1 MSEETSPILVV
12 DDERA
17 MRESLAAWLRE
28 DGYRVDMAADGAQA
42 LERVREAD
50 YAVSFV
56 DLKMPG
62 GMDGIETMRE
72 IRRLRPDTAVVIVT
86 AFAAVDTAVTA
97 MKEGAHDYLVKPFN
111 VEEVSLLTKR
121 LVEMREIRRDNRWLR
136 RKLSERYQLGD
147 ILSKSPRMQAI
158 FDLVRRVA
166 DLKSTVLILGE
177 SGTGKELI
185 AGAIHDLGGRKEKP
199 FVHVACTALA
209 ETLLESELFGH
220 EKGSFTGAH
229 TRKIGKFEQADGGT
243 ILLDEIGD
251 ITPKL
256 QLELLRVLE
265 EKSFFRVG
273 GAEEIR
279 VDVRIIAATNRDLEQ
294 AVREGAFRED
304 LYYRLNV
311 VSIRLPP
318 LRERRE
324 DIPLLVRHFL
334 RRFAAEFDAPRKEV
348 SDAALKVLVAW
359 DWPGNVRE
367 LENAVERAIVTCPVE
382 VLGPECFDFLPRI
395 IPEAEWD
402 VPTDLSIEELEK
414 RVIPAVLRRT
424 GGNVKRAAEILGID
438 RSTLYD
444 KMRRYELRR

>member
-1 MSEETSPILVV
+1 MSEENSPILVV

-17 MRESLAAWLRE
+17 MRDSLAAWLRE
-28 DGYRVDMAADGAQA
+28 DGYRVDTAADGAQA
-42 LERVREAD
+42 LARVREAD
-50 YAVSFV
+50 YAVCFV

-72 IRRLRPDTAVVIVT
+72 IRRLRPDAAVVIVT

-185 AGAIHDLGGRKEKP
+185 AGALHDLGGRRDRP
-199 FVHVACTALA
+199 YVHVACTALA

-229 TRKIGKFEQADGGT
+229 TRKIGKFEQAEGGT

-256 QLELLRVLE
+256 QLDLLRVLE

-311 VSIRLPP
+311 VNIHLPP

-334 RRFAAEFDAPRKEV
+334 RRFAAEFDAPPREV
-348 SDAALKVLVAW
+348 SDAALEVLVGW
-359 DWPGNVRE
+359 EWPGNVRE
-367 LENAVERAIVTCPVE
+367 LENAVERAIVTCPGE
-382 VLGPECFDFLPRI
+382 VLGPECFKFLPRI
-395 IPEAEWD
+395 IPEAEWN
-402 VPTDLSIEELEK
+402 VPTDLSLEEMEK

-424 GGNVKRAAEILGID
+424 GGNVKRAAEVLGID

-444 KMRRYELRR
+444 KMRRYGLRR